1 MTVQKIRKWFEP
13 MTIALSVDC
22 GQVHCP
28 VRARDVDI
36 EHCVDCSYLR
46 EALPDGQH
54 RVKEIVCQPPFS
66 AMRGAV

>member
-1 MTVQKIRKWFEP
+1 MTMWKLRRWFEP

-36 EHCVDCSYLR
+36 EGCVDCTYLR
-46 EALPDGQH
+46 AVRPDSQH
-54 RVKEIVCQPPFS
+54 RVEEIVCQPPFS
-66 AMRGAV
+66 AMRGGV

>member
-1 MTVQKIRKWFEP
+1 MTVWNLRKWFEP
-13 MTIALSVDC
+13 MTIELSVDC

-36 EHCVDCSYLR
+36 ECCVDCSYLR
-46 EALPDGQH
+46 EVLPDDKH
-54 RVKEIVCQPPFS
+54 RVKEIICQPPFS

>member
-1 MTVQKIRKWFEP
+1 MTVWKIRRWFEP

-36 EHCVDCSYLR
+36 ECCVYCSYLR
-46 EALPDGQH
+46 EVLPDDKH
-54 RVKEIVCQPPFS
+54 HVKEIICQPPFS
-66 AMRGAV
+66 AMRGGV

>member
-1 MTVQKIRKWFEP
+1 MTVWKLRRWFEP
-13 MTIALSVDC
+13 MTIALSVEG

-46 EALPDGQH
+46 EVLPDAQH
-54 RVKEIVCQPPFS
+54 HVKEISCQPPFS

>member
-1 MTVQKIRKWFEP
+1 MTVWKLRKWFEP
-13 MTIALSVDC
+13 MTIALSVDR

-36 EHCVDCSYLR
+36 EHCVDCRFRR
-46 EALPDGQH
+46 EVLPDGQH
-54 RVKEIVCQPPFS
+54 DVKEIICQPPFS